1 MKKLL
6 ILPLI
11 FLFLGSNCFAGS
23 ASVEKMFKVMSM
35 DEQLNGGFEAMLPVI
50 DQMAAKFKLDS
61 AGKEELLNIYRAWF
75 NDDLDRSKIKEKIKE
90 LYAVTFSDKEIDEIT
105 KFYQTET
112 GQKFLKKSPELMKL
126 GAQIGMAEA
135 QAKQS
140 QLLNRLKPFL
150 EKHNIK

>member
-1 MKKLL
+1 MKKY
-6 ILPLI
+6 IFLPLI
-11 FLFLGSNCFAGS
+11 FLFIGSNCFAGG
-23 ASVEKMFKVMSM
+23 ASVEKMFKVMNM
-35 DEQLNGGFEAMLPVI
+35 DEQLVGGFEAMLPVI
-50 DQMAAKFKLDS
+50 DQMATKFKLDS

-90 LYAVTFSDKEIDEIT
+90 LYAATFSDKEIDEIT

-140 QLLNRLKPFL
+140 QLLNRLKPFF